1 MEKKLYL
8 DSVMDNLLPAARP
21 FLLTVYENKE
31 DADVAWEVMVSSR
44 IYGLAFGCFVSI
56 FMSRRHGRKFPVVL
70 GSVLDLVGI
79 LLTLVTVHIRLGM
92 VAATIGR
99 FINGCGQGIV
109 QTAGSVMLAELP
121 PTQKRGIA
129 LATLTVWACLGELAG
144 MVISLEEFLGKPTT
158 WHIAMGVPL
167 IPLIP
172 ALYILAR
179 APESPRYL
187 FLENREDEAR
197 KALLFYQKGDNIDE
211 NGNRKKSE
219 KTANTEGDKSTLAF
233 AKERFK
239 NGQFIRPLLLA
250 LFVQSFV
257 HLDDWLW
264 ISYSTHIFGKFGMTM
279 GTAQRASLFMSLPQA
294 VISIALLACFENFT
308 RRSLLLVPTAFSVLI
323 GIFAIIAVNF
333 GRVLGGIPIASTLA
347 ILASM
352 DLSAAA
358 ISGESAYAIV
368 PELFLPND
376 KILGTA
382 IVGIAQNVFGG
393 ILTAVLLT
401 AVNKAGTTLVLI
413 PFILMNILYVAINYQ
428 YLPETSQKTAHEV
441 SENFSKEM
449 PGKELFENLQ
459 RTFYNFWKDHRG
471 PPNPSTILFQ
481 VLVLIVQVV
490 VVVLTFQ
497 AGLHLY
503 WAIVNYLL

>member
-1 MEKKLYL
+1 
-8 DSVMDNLLPAARP
+8 MDNLLPAARP

-333 GRVLGGIPIASTLA
+333 GRGAYISEKVIHGRIWGISVLGGIPIASTLA

-428 YLPETSQKTAHEV
+428 YLPETSQKTAH
-441 SENFSKEM
+441 
-449 PGKELFENLQ
+449 